1 MCKDTN
7 SRSQQENQ
15 WKPIYKQED
24 TQPQVKREMKINNFA
39 FQINKNFSPS
49 SREVAKLWEND
60 NILWNSSLGSNLA
73 ISNMGDDMCT
83 FQSDNLIPL
92 LDR

>member
-24 TQPQVKREMKINNFA
+24 TQPQVKREMKINNFIP
-39 FQINKNFSPS
+39 FRLTKNFPPHPGGGKA
-49 SREVAKLWEND
+49 VGK
-60 NILWNSSLGSNLA
+60 
-73 ISNMGDDMCT
+73 
-83 FQSDNLIPL
+83 
-92 LDR
+92 